1 MICNNEIYTSHIEFP
16 SARAIAVTVGQL
28 YPLLKIKGT
37 DKFYIVNRQWI
48 YTTLFSFFKRQ
59 VRKNDLILSEFWWEI
74 P

>member
-1 MICNNEIYTSHIEFP
+1 MRFTHPTLNFP
-16 SARAIAVTVGQL
+16 LRGRIAVTVGQL
-28 YPLLKIKGT
+28 YPHLKIKGT
-37 DKFYIVNRQWI
+37 DKFYILNRQWI